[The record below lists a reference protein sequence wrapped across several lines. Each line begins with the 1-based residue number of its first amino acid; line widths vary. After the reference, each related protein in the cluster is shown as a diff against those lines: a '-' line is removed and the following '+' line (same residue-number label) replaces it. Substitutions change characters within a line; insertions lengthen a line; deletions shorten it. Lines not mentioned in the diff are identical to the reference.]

1 MSLLRIIIIGTCL
14 LISIT
19 LAIGFKRVSSEIYE
33 QEKKVKE
40 KKVKEK
46 KKKEKKLVNPDVV
59 SALQS
64 LGFKK
69 QESSIAAQGAI
80 EKLGDVETE
89 KLIKEAL
96 KQI

>member
-1 MSLLRIIIIGTCL
+1 MSLLKIIIIGICL
-14 LISIT
+14 LISLT
-19 LAIGFKRVSSEIYE
+19 LIIGFKRVSSEIYE

-46 KKKEKKLVNPDVV
+46 KLVNPDIV
-59 SALQS
+59 SALQN

-69 QESSIAAQGAI
+69 QESIVASRKAV

>member
-1 MSLLRIIIIGTCL
+1 MSLLRTIIIGTCL

-19 LAIGFKRVSSEIYE
+19 LTIGFKRASSEIYK

-40 KKVKEK
+40 KKKEK
-46 KKKEKKLVNPDVV
+46 KKKRLVNPDVV

-69 QESSIAAQGAI
+69 QESSIAAQEAI